1 MLSFCYVQFSH
12 SLLAFSLLYSPFWI
26 SCPFDVLVSLI
37 LRLFFM
43 LLRFRS
49 DPVYILS
56 RFGSE
61 FVKKA
66 VIRTRICI
74 AGPEGKISA
83 VFTHKKLSNSHKK
96 LIFSHNKSVYLFFY
110 QKELKFRSA
119 TMHSDSVIRPR
130 VKLRFRLYEVYS
142 RGRRSKSGIYTVLYI

>member
-1 MLSFCYVQFSH
+1 MQTPDPKYTKLVKHKKITPIFLFHPLCKKYKKINLISQVTFYPFYFNNS
-12 SLLAFSLLYSPFWI
+12 SYSEL
-26 SCPFDVLVSLI
+26 DLI
-37 LRLFFM
+37 
-43 LLRFRS
+43 
-49 DPVYILS
+49 
-56 RFGSE
+56 FGSE

-74 AGPEGKISA
+74 DGPEGKISA

-119 TMHSDSVIRPR
+119 IIYSDSVIRPR
-130 VKLRFRLYEVYS
+130 VQLRFRLYEV
-142 RGRRSKSGIYTVLYI
+142 